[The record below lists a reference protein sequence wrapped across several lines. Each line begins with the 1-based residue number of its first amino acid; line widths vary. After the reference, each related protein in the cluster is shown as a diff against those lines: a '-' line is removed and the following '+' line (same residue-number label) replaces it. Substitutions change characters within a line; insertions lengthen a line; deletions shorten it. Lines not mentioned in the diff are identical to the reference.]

1 VADPSEHDRQQSG
14 GRGGRDGGIPVFRAL
29 AVLILFVAATV
40 LILGEIHPGGTAATT
55 ATSTPTT
62 TATTATTKP
71 AAKHSA
77 STTTT
82 TIPPSKVV
90 VMVANGS
97 EVNGAAAAVTAKLRP
112 GGWDLLTPTNAATSV
127 TATQIYYVAGYEK
140 SAIAIATSLQL
151 PTSVVAPYTTAAP
164 ITSIGSALVA
174 VVVGPDLADKA
185 STTTTTAAG

>member
-14 GRGGRDGGIPVFRAL
+14 GRGGRSGGFPVFRAL
-29 AVLILFVAATV
+29 IVLIVFVAATV
-40 LILGEIHPGGTAATT
+40 LILGEIHPGGTAATK

-62 TATTATTKP
+62 TATTPTTKP
-71 AAKHSA
+71 KTKHSA
-77 STTTT
+77 TTTTT

-97 EVNGAAAAVTAKLRP
+97 EVNGAAAAVTAELRP
-112 GGWDLLTPTNAATSV
+112 AGWDLLTPTNAATSV

-140 SAIAIATSLQL
+140 SADAIATSLQL

-164 ITSIGSALVA
+164 ITSLGSALVA
-174 VVVGPDLADKA
+174 VVVGPDLADKT
-185 STTTTTAAG
+185 STTTTTAG